1 MRKLLFLIAGLT
13 LVLAA
18 CRAEVNIV
26 VDIDEDGSGEVAFE
40 VGYDEEFRE
49 LVASSGGDPN
59 DLLTGGT
66 DFGLEGAEDYE
77 RTEGDMTFVGT
88 KQQFSSVTEIEANLT
103 SDPENPFQTF
113 SYVQTDDTA
122 ELDALIVVPE
132 EDLGV
137 GDVPIDPS
145 TITDEFFS
153 FQLIFGMPGTVTES
167 NADEVLAN
175 GQLVWKIPITGGEK
189 QILAR
194 SEVSG
199 GGSLWWIWLIVGV
212 VLLVGFVALI
222 GAVVASRNQSQRAI
236 QAAGESDS
244 QVATAQSATAT
255 AATSAEEAATAERTK
270 DDGPSAND
278 AAPTD
283 EASSGDAAS
292 GGQDAETEG
301 PPA

>member
-26 VDIDEDGSGEVAFE
+26 VDIDDDGSGEVAFE

-49 LVASSGGDPN
+49 LVASSGGDPD

-194 SEVSG
+194 SELSG

-212 VLLVGFVALI
+212 VLLIGLVALI
-222 GAVVASRNQSQRAI
+222 GAVIASRNQSQRAI

-244 QVATAQSATAT
+244 QVGTAQSATAT
-255 AATSAEEAATAERTK
+255 AAASAEDASTTERTK
-270 DDGPSAND
+270 DDAPSAD
-278 AAPTD
+278 DVPTD

-292 GGQDAETEG
+292 GGQDAETDG
-301 PPA
+301 PPV

>member
-49 LVASSGGDPN
+49 LVASSGGDPD

-194 SEVSG
+194 SELSG

-212 VLLVGFVALI
+212 VLLIGFVALI

-244 QVATAQSATAT
+244 QVATAQTATA
-255 AATSAEEAATAERTK
+255 AATSAEEAVTAERTK

>member
-49 LVASSGGDPN
+49 LVASSGGDPD

-194 SEVSG
+194 SELSG
-199 GGSLWWIWLIVGV
+199 GESLWWIWLIVGV
-212 VLLVGFVALI
+212 VLLIGLVALI
-222 GAVVASRNQSQRAI
+222 GAVFASRSQSQRAI
-236 QAAGESDS
+236 EAAGESDS
-244 QVATAQSATAT
+244 QVAAAQSATAAAAGSADDAVT
-255 AATSAEEAATAERTK
+255 AGGTK
-270 DDGPSAND
+270 DDGVSAD
-278 AAPTD
+278 DVPTD
-283 EASSGDAAS
+283 QASSGDAAS
-292 GGQDAETEG
+292 DEQDAETDG

>member
-49 LVASSGGDPN
+49 LVASSGGDPD

-212 VLLVGFVALI
+212 VLLIGFVALI

-244 QVATAQSATAT
+244 QVATAQTATA
-255 AATSAEEAATAERTK
+255 AATSAEEAVTAERTK

-283 EASSGDAAS
+283 EASSGDATS

>member
-26 VDIDEDGSGEVAFE
+26 VDIGEDGSGEVAFE

-49 LVASSGGDPN
+49 LVASSGGDPD

-167 NADEVLAN
+167 NADEVLPN

-212 VLLVGFVALI
+212 VLLIGFVALI
-222 GAVVASRNQSQRAI
+222 GAVIASRNQSQRAI
-236 QAAGESDS
+236 QAAGESDA
-244 QVATAQSATAT
+244 QVAAT
-255 AATSAEEAATAERTK
+255 AATSAQDATTTERAE
-270 DDGPSAND
+270 DEGPSAGD
-278 AAPTD
+278 AAPTDDASPAD
-283 EASSGDAAS
+283 EASSGDAATD
-292 GGQDAETEG
+292 GQDAEPDG